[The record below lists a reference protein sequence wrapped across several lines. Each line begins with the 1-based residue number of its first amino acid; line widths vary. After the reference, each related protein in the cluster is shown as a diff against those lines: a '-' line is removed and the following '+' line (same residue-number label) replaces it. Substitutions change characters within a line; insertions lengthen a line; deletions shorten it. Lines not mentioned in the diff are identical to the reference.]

1 MSLSLFKKLIVIL
14 TLLGI
19 AFFQCSFG
27 DSRTRLSIS
36 NNKSGTIFI
45 YYMYTFDE
53 RDGIP
58 ESKLNIR
65 SGEISSI
72 GKSGLYEPLSK
83 TVSYLIVRNSNE
95 IELMN
100 LRGSSLDNAV
110 KLVSKDED
118 HILYHLDV
126 N

>member
-1 MSLSLFKKLIVIL
+1 MILKVIKKILIIFS
-14 TLLGI
+14 LLGI
-19 AFFQCSFG
+19 AFFQCPFG
-27 DSRTRLSIS
+27 DPQTGLDIYNNRNDNIS
-36 NNKSGTIFI
+36 V
-45 YYMYTFDE
+45 YYMHIFDK

-58 ESKLNIR
+58 EGKLDVQN
-65 SGEISSI
+65 GEMDGI

-118 HILYHLDV
+118 HILYRLDV